1 MPDSLTDRTT
11 SPLCVSETGL
21 MPSDHVC
28 GCPPMPHC
36 HLPSYHHAATCT
48 CVPLG
53 LGGYRGFRGSGGEGG
68 RIVKVVFQTSHLRHK
83 KQSFFALLELSFV
96 LRHARRSPSFRPK
109 QDFRPKQS
117 CRNFGSLNTRN
128 HRSVSKKVC
137 KSGFTRVAVAVAEI
151 RSFENCFPLFHE
163 RS

>member
-1 MPDSLTDRTT
+1 MSSSKSSLLTLDACAVRLAQPILT
-11 SPLCVSETGL
+11 LL
-21 MPSDHVC
+21 MNAIGNPTPN
-28 GCPPMPHC
+28 PPMCPH
-36 HLPSYHHAATCT
+36 
-48 CVPLG
+48 LG
-53 LGGYRGFRGSGGEGG
+53 VRGLEGYRGFRGSGGEGG
-68 RIVKVVFQTSHLRHK
+68 RIVKVVFQTSRLRHK
-83 KQSFFALLELSFV
+83 KQSFFAVLELSFV
-96 LRHARRSPSFRPK
+96 LRHGRRSPSFRPK
-109 QDFRPKQS
+109 QDFQPKQS